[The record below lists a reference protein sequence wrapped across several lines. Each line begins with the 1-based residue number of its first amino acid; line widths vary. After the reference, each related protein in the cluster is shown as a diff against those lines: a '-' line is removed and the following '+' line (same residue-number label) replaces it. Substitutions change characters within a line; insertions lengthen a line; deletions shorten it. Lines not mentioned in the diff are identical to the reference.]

1 MFLNDYIN
9 DIKKLCIKHKVKHLY
24 VFGSVLN
31 NKFSAES
38 DIDLL
43 VEINS
48 SDPIDYAENYFSL
61 KFELEELLNRSIDL
75 LEDRAL
81 KNPYLKKNIDNSKTL
96 IYAA

>member
-1 MFLNDYIN
+1 MFLDSYIK
-9 DIKKLCIKHKVKHLY
+9 DIKKLCKKYKVKHLY

-31 NKFSAES
+31 NNFSEDS

-43 VEINS
+43 VEIDS
-48 SDPIDYAENYFSL
+48 TDPINYAENYFNL
-61 KFELEELLNRSIDL
+61 KFGLEALLKRRVDL

-81 KNPYLKKNIDNSKTL
+81 KNPYLKSNIDNSKTL

>member
-1 MFLNDYIN
+1 MFLDDYIN

-31 NKFSAES
+31 NKFSVES

>member
-31 NKFSAES
+31 NKFSADS